1 MSNETIKSVDELKA
15 MLRRVNDFIEENNS
29 DVKKSMK
36 IFGLPQPGKKSS
48 DSTDQFI
55 GNLRTWYY
63 GKDPYAEK
71 RIDLFEEMQKYVL
84 GSISG
89 NPFRNGDLE
98 VLNRFI
104 KESQSRK
111 KSDG

>member
-1 MSNETIKSVDELKA
+1 MSNETVKSVEELKS
-15 MLRRVNDFIEENNS
+15 MLSGVSKFIAEHNQ
-29 DVKKSMK
+29 DVKKSLE

-55 GNLRTWYY
+55 GNLRIWYY

-71 RIDLFEEMQKYVL
+71 RLDLFEEMQKYVL

-104 KESQSRK
+104 KESQDRK
-111 KSDG
+111 KSNG

>member
-1 MSNETIKSVDELKA
+1 MSNETVKSIEELKS
-15 MLRRVNDFIEENNS
+15 MLSGINDFIIENNE
-29 DVKKSMK
+29 DVKKSIE
-36 IFGLPQPGKKSS
+36 IFGLPHPAKKSS

-55 GNLRTWYY
+55 GNLRIWYY

-71 RIDLFEEMQKYVL
+71 RLDLFEEMQKYLL

-89 NPFRNGDLE
+89 NPFRDGDLE

-104 KESQSRK
+104 KESKDRK

>member
-1 MSNETIKSVDELKA
+1 
-15 MLRRVNDFIEENNS
+15 
-29 DVKKSMK
+29 
-36 IFGLPQPGKKSS
+36 
-48 DSTDQFI
+48 
-55 GNLRTWYY
+55 
-63 GKDPYAEK
+63 
-71 RIDLFEEMQKYVL
+71 MQKYVL

-98 VLNRFI
+98 VLNRLI

>member
-1 MSNETIKSVDELKA
+1 MPNETFKSVEELKS
-15 MLRRVNDFIEENNS
+15 MLRGVNDFIAENNP
-29 DVKKSMK
+29 DVKKSME
-36 IFGLPQPGKKSS
+36 IFGLTQPGKKSS

-71 RIDLFEEMQKYVL
+71 RIDLFEEMQKYLL

-89 NPFRNGDLE
+89 NPFRDGDLE

-104 KESQSRK
+104 KESKSGK
-111 KSDG
+111 KLDG